1 MRCFP
6 LILVLINLALA
17 IAAHI
22 LILFE
27 TVLDGCIY
35 LLLHRIGGKASGSP
49 FSLVRS
55 LKEPEYRSCGE
66 VSTPRYHNVAFA

>member
-35 LLLHRIGGKASGSP
+35 LLLHRTEGKHLDL
-49 FSLVRS
+49 FFRLFV
-55 LKEPEYRSCGE
+55 
-66 VSTPRYHNVAFA
+66 V